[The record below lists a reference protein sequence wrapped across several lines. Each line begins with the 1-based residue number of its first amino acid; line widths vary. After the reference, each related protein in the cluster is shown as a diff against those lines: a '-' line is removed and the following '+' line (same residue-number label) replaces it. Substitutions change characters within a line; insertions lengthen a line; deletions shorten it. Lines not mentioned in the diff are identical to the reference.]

1 MLITFLLHS
10 VSLKVRAQP
19 TRYNSIKLIK
29 QLQNTAVRAFIVFV
43 SLQSATKPIR
53 RSKCAVILRILF
65 FYVIGIG
72 HEITKETSAVTMHIW
87 RSWIVAPAAVELKG
101 KRSIKR
107 VNQLTSAERMFERA

>member
-1 MLITFLLHS
+1 ME
-10 VSLKVRAQP
+10 
-19 TRYNSIKLIK
+19 LIK

-53 RSKCAVILRILF
+53 RSKCAVILRIS

-72 HEITKETSAVTMHIW
+72 HKITKETSAVTMHIW

-101 KRSIKR
+101 KRSRKR
-107 VNQLTSAERMFERA
+107 VNQLTPH